1 MDMTVNS
8 GVAQNAGVPV
18 EHFNIFLEP
27 GGIISRL
34 EYSIVAHWEQLP
46 EAKDAVCVFLSKY
59 TTGAN
64 QCAVVPWMTASAV
77 FFNLNNGILYQL
89 SCITTDNALYMI
101 PQRHHELELLLSNIN
116 EVFGR
121 FSCAQ
126 TARTETSK
134 HTNPSVKHTNNYV
147 CINAE
152 AHNIRSTPL
161 MRMVHDATIY
171 QDTLQCYTRQQ
182 NEKYAKAMQSTREQ
196 WEFANALL
204 QTNIN
209 VAKEQMLGLNAG
221 K

>member
-1 MDMTVNS
+1 MIVHS
-8 GVAQNAGVPV
+8 GVAQNAAVPID
-18 EHFNIFLEP
+18 HFNIFLEP
-27 GGIISRL
+27 GGISSSL
-34 EYSIVAHWEQLP
+34 DCSIAAHWEQLP
-46 EAKDAVCVFLSKY
+46 EARNAVCIFLSKY
-59 TTGAN
+59 TTNAM

-89 SCITTDNALYMI
+89 SCITTNNAVYMI
-101 PQRHHELELLLSNIN
+101 PRRHHELELLLSSIN
-116 EVFGR
+116 EVFEC
-121 FSCAQ
+121 FSCARV
-126 TARTETSK
+126 ARAETSN

-152 AHNIRSTPL
+152 AHSIRSTPV
-161 MRMVHDATIY
+161 MRMVHDATTY
-171 QDTLQCYTRQQ
+171 QDTLQCYTQQQ
-182 NEKYAKAMQSTREQ
+182 NEKYAKTMQSTRKQ